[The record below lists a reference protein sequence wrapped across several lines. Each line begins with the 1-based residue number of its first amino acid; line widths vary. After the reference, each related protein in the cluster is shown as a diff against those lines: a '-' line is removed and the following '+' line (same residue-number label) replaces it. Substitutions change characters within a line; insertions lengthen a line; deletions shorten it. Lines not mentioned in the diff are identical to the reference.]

1 VGKAWWLLIAILLTF
16 GVTRIGVMVL
26 AARRRWA
33 ATLSLLGQSLGTPS
47 FPAGVIAGAPIGE
60 PGQRLRSW

>member
-26 AARRRWA
+26 AA
-33 ATLSLLGQSLGTPS
+33 LL
-47 FPAGVIAGAPIGE
+47 ARAV
-60 PGQRLRSW
+60 